1 MAQRWNMD
9 PVTSL
14 MSAEAR
20 RYISHVTRRAPSW
33 DDVSQKNRRQ
43 QWRKQL
49 ARAASTHACSGKIT
63 SSVNASVRTSE
74 RCTVELVVLCVF
86 LSARTKNIAYRPPAA
101 CFFSLL
107 LLCSSLFLF
116 IIYAEEV
123 ILSSLCVYLSAGK
136 LKTSLA
142 TDFNE
147 LPGGVE

>member
-1 MAQRWNMD
+1 MPPLIFKWLHY
-9 PVTSL
+9 VTKWEFRERDAL
-14 MSAEAR
+14 RLGA
-20 RYISHVTRRAPSW
+20 TC
-33 DDVSQKNRRQ
+33 
-43 QWRKQL
+43 RKKIG
-49 ARAASTHACSGKIT
+49 ASSGGSSSREPHPLTHAAGKIIT